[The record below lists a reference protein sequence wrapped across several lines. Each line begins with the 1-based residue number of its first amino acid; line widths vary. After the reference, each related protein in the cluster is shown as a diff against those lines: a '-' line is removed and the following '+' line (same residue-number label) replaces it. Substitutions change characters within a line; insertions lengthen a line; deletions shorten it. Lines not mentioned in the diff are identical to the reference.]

1 MPNIMGNRNIF
12 IKCLLAILMGGT
24 QAVFAQASISDLPDG
39 RCTLKEV
46 IGHLKY
52 QSIERRAAIAE
63 QTLPLLSSIEALV
76 NKVKDKDRPVGEQ
89 LSRPDLD
96 KFSRSSQQLQTMQLT
111 SLVESRRLRD
121 LHAIERMAILA
132 DQEYRW
138 SQTPKEG
145 SNDAVF
151 QAAYQLIRLTNSKL
165 ELTEPKTNQCTLEY
179 ALHKEALEP
188 LAKLDALLPRAQEAS
203 SYYKSLT
210 SKYKIDPIDST
221 KLTAAERSKY
231 DDYENN
237 TLSLFKKHYSYVKN
251 IQSIKV
257 MAKALE
263 FMHQASL
270 QDIAISG
277 GSFDAV
283 GKTIQRNIQNKNYD
297 EATQLAIG
305 IWTKINEKVPSQEVQ
320 DWAKHKFK

>member
-1 MPNIMGNRNIF
+1 MWNRDLG
-12 IKCLLAILMGGT
+12 IKCLLAVLMGGT
-24 QAVFAQASISDLPDG
+24 QAVFAQASISDLPDS

-46 IGHLKY
+46 IGHLQY

-63 QTLPLLSSIEALV
+63 QTMPLLSSIEVLLEKV
-76 NKVKDKDRPVGEQ
+76 KVKDKPVGEQ
-89 LSRPDLD
+89 LSRSDLD

-111 SLVESRRLRD
+111 SLIESRRLRD
-121 LHAIERMAILA
+121 LNAIVRMAILA

-138 SQTPKEG
+138 SQTPKDG
-145 SNDAVF
+145 SNDAIYH
-151 QAAYQLIRLTNSKL
+151 AAYQLIILASPKL

-179 ALHKEALEP
+179 ALHI
-188 LAKLDALLPRAQEAS
+188 LPRVQEAS
-203 SYYKSLT
+203 SYYRSLI

-221 KLTAAERSKY
+221 KLTATERTKY

-237 TLSLFKKHYSYVKN
+237 VLSLFRKHYSYIKN

-257 MAKALE
+257 MARALE

-270 QDIAISG
+270 QDIAIGG
-277 GSFDAV
+277 GSFDTV

-297 EATQLAIG
+297 ESTQLAIG
-305 IWTKINEKVPSQEVQ
+305 IWTKINEKIPSQDVQ
-320 DWAKHKFK
+320 DWAKYNAK